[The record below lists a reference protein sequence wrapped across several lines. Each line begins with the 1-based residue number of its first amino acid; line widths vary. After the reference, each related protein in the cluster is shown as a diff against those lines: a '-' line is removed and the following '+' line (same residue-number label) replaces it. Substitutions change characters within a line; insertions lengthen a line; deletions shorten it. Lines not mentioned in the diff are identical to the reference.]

1 MVKITKERNGCS
13 TTEHHMKDGAL
24 CDARRKKILR
34 LQINTCFLLSSV
46 SLEMLYLGGNLI
58 SAIPSEVA
66 NLPYLT
72 YLVLCDNRIQSVP
85 PQLTR

>member
-1 MVKITKERNGCS
+1 MDALQQSTIWKMV
-13 TTEHHMKDGAL
+13 L
-24 CDARRKKILR
+24 CVMHGGKKILR

-58 SAIPSEVA
+58 SAIPPEVA

>member
-1 MVKITKERNGCS
+1 MIYELTL
-13 TTEHHMKDGAL
+13 H
-24 CDARRKKILR
+24 
-34 LQINTCFLLSSV
+34 CFCSV
-46 SLEMLYLGGNLI
+46 SLELLYLGGNLI
-58 SAIPSEVA
+58 SAIPPEVA

>member
-1 MVKITKERNGCS
+1 MV
-13 TTEHHMKDGAL
+13 L
-24 CDARRKKILR
+24 CVMHGGKILR

-58 SAIPSEVA
+58 SAIPPEVA